1 MHNMEDRHKDSIQM
15 LNMEGKHKA
24 SIQTLNMELK
34 YKASIQTLNMK
45 LKRNLWM
52 KFEKSN
58 QYKLL
63 KKYVLYQ
70 SNMGDNHK

>member
-34 YKASIQTLNMK
+34 
-45 LKRNLWM
+45 RNLWM